1 MEMMRHL
8 DTFKTLHSFLLVF
21 PDQTDLFTAY
31 FQTFIQSISEC
42 FFQPDQRRL
51 FYTILSAHFLHPL
64 EDHLRFFMAEYFR
77 LPEIP
82 HSLTL
87 PPCVPR
93 SLAALDYMASLQL
106 SLQYFSPCAED
117 IISRNEPCQT
127 DLTQEMLQSRH
138 LLLHLQ
144 FKEEL
149 FSRLPECQLP
159 SAIKRFRSYYTLH
172 QSYHETK
179 LTGVLVHWMRQK
191 LGLDGEPVEERYIRV
206 VDIEPSSGEYAGLP
220 LLHRLAG
227 GGICSE
233 DGIRYIQHF
242 TRVNK
247 SSMGVRG
254 SDKLRIPGPWSKK

>member
-1 MEMMRHL
+1 MRHPDGDDAPSGHL
-8 DTFKTLHSFLLVF
+8 QNTTLLPARLPRPNRPVHSLLS
-21 PDQTDLFTAY
+21 D
-31 FQTFIQSISEC
+31 
-42 FFQPDQRRL
+42 
-51 FYTILSAHFLHPL
+51 LHPI
-64 EDHLRFFMAEYFR
+64 HFR
-77 LPEIP
+77 MLLPTRSTTTVLHHPLSPLPASPRRPSQIL
-82 HSLTL
+82 HGRVL
-87 PPCVPR
+87 PPTRNTTLTHSPT
-93 SLAALDYMASLQL
+93 L
-106 SLQYFSPCAED
+106 PCAED